1 MGERGSRETD
11 ACSDGV
17 QEQALKN
24 LSAVIEASG
33 TTLKN
38 VVKTTV
44 CELPFRLLLA
54 PQSRKM
60 Y

>member
-1 MGERGSRETD
+1 MGSRAD
-11 ACSDGV
+11 ADESDVGS

-44 CELPFRLLLA
+44 CELGFALRLRTLE
-54 PQSRKM
+54 SV